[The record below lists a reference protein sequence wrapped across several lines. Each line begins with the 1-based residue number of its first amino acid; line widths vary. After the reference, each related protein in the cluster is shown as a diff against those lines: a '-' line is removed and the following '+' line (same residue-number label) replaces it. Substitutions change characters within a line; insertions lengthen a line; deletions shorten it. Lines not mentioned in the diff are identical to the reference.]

1 MALTLSSIV
10 QYLFLLLSWM
20 AIFQSKKKKNYLNV
34 ISPMGMQ
41 KMYILETDQPVKQE
55 KETKKKL
62 IN

>member
-1 MALTLSSIV
+1 
-10 QYLFLLLSWM
+10 M
-20 AIFQSKKKKNYLNV
+20 AIFQSKKNCLNV

>member
-1 MALTLSSIV
+1 MALALSSNV
-10 QYLFLLLSWM
+10 QCLFLLLSWM
-20 AIFQSKKKKNYLNV
+20 AIFQSKKNYLNV